1 MSVTARISNSID
13 SARRGRCD
21 PHSALAVV
29 PETSSTFGSSSFI
42 NGRLTEESTL
52 TKTLA
57 AAPLYAW
64 EGANDVR
71 RMATSRLVTVIADP
85 TP

>member
-1 MSVTARISNSID
+1 MV
-13 SARRGRCD
+13 G
-21 PHSALAVV
+21 
-29 PETSSTFGSSSFI
+29 
-42 NGRLTEESTL
+42 LTEESTL